1 MAITAQMVKDLRER
15 TGAGMMECK
24 KALQEA
30 EGDIDAAIEVMRKR
44 GLAKADKK
52 AGRVAAEGA
61 IIVALSDDR
70 RSGAI
75 VEINCETDFVAA
87 DDNFRGFA
95 DGVARVVL
103 ENNPEDLQGLMALPL
118 SAGAED
124 IETAQKQLI
133 AKIGENVQVRR
144 FARYQ
149 TSGGVLA
156 SYLHGSRIGVMVELE
171 GGDEA
176 LARDICMHI
185 AASRPLCISPDD
197 VPADTV
203 AREKEILVA
212 QAQDSGKPAEIIEK
226 MVEGR
231 LRKWM
236 SEVTLL
242 GQPFVKD
249 PDQTVGDL
257 LKQAGARVMHFTRFE
272 VGEGIEKKQ
281 ENFAEEVA
289 AQVKGS

>member
-103 ENNPEDLQGLMALPL
+103 ENNPDDLQGLMALPL

>member
-1 MAITAQMVKDLRER
+1 
-15 TGAGMMECK
+15 
-24 KALQEA
+24 
-30 EGDIDAAIEVMRKR
+30 
-44 GLAKADKK
+44 
-52 AGRVAAEGA
+52 
-61 IIVALSDDR
+61 
-70 RSGAI
+70 
-75 VEINCETDFVAA
+75 
-87 DDNFRGFA
+87 
-95 DGVARVVL
+95 
-103 ENNPEDLQGLMALPL
+103 MALPL
-118 SAGAED
+118 SEGAED